1 MREIL
6 EAANQDLLHQI
17 EMLQDLFGKAQV
29 VGELTPYVAGVLAL
43 CEEMRQ
49 RARDN
54 LDDLKYGLEN
64 TFIDTL
70 QTTQTLSQYF
80 ELVNTRLAAPIVRSK
95 PEDRLALIVLRWLHD
110 LHPQTKPVPF
120 GFTDG
125 NFAVYP
131 TTDFPPVYFLP
142 VSRQRTL
149 LYLPLF
155 FHEFGHV
162 LYALHKEEMEE
173 LVKEFQK
180 AVSDH
185 LSPLTI
191 RDRLSTS
198 QSDSYRRSVI
208 SAWFSWLQELYCD
221 AVGVTIGGPCYL
233 EAFSHFFRTR
243 SEEQYYL
250 PRSKQI
256 TRSHPNTWLRAKI
269 MSEHSHKLGLDNLG
283 DEIKQTWQKIA
294 DTLSINED
302 YEGTWNDKLFNPL
315 RQALDDMLVE
325 SQPRHYTREDIE
337 VPSSTEYEN
346 PVRLFNLAWAQ
357 FKSTPKTYARWERE
371 HITKFLSLHL

>member
-17 EMLQDLFGKAQV
+17 ELLQRVIGRAQV
-29 VGELTPYVAGVLAL
+29 AGELTPYVAGILAL

-49 RARDN
+49 RARNN
-54 LDDLKYGLEN
+54 LEDLKYGLEN

-80 ELVNTRLAAPIVRSK
+80 ELVNTRLASPIVRSK
-95 PEDRLALIVLRWLHD
+95 PEDRLALLVLRWLHD
-110 LHPQTKPVPF
+110 QHPQTRPVAF

-162 LYALHKEEMEE
+162 LYSIHREEMED

-185 LSPLTI
+185 LSPLTV
-191 RDRLSTS
+191 RDRLSES
-198 QSDSYRRSVI
+198 QSDNYRRAVI
-208 SAWFSWLQELYCD
+208 GAWFSWLQELYCD
-221 AVGVTIGGPCYL
+221 VVGLTIGGPCYF

-243 SEEQYYL
+243 SGEQYYV
-250 PRSKQI
+250 PRSKQVG
-256 TRSHPNTWLRAKI
+256 RSHPITWLRAKI
-269 MSEHSHKLGLDNLG
+269 MSDHAHKLDLGNLG
-283 DEIKQTWQKIA
+283 DEIRQAWQEIA
-294 DTLSINED
+294 DTLNINED
-302 YEGTWNDKLFNPL
+302 YEGTWSDNLLNPL
-315 RQALDDMLVE
+315 GQTLDNMLVE
-325 SQPRHYTREDIE
+325 SHPRHHTREDIE
-337 VPSSTEYEN
+337 VPTSTEYEN
-346 PVRLFNLAWAQ
+346 PVQLFNLAWAQ
-357 FKSTPKTYARWERE
+357 FKSTPKTYARWESE
-371 HITKFLSLHL
+371 QITRFLSSHP